1 MQFSDTTNLAG
12 LIQRCEDYTGIGTGN
27 ISGDSTTLKK
37 FTNNINEALYEII
50 TEIMRSIDSYDWDDV
65 NHTGDYP
72 IGTFALTTNRDY
84 TFPSSLKFLTLK
96 RLDVTYDG
104 VNWYRASEIDSSVM
118 GHGLGDSNNASREDA
133 YYDLTKPRYDPKSD
147 GFWLYPK
154 ATQAQVDAGAK
165 ARIEFTRNFD
175 EFTSADGAQQP
186 PIDRP
191 FHDLIAI
198 LASIKWAIMKD
209 QARAQNLNSL
219 YLQGLDKLKQYYGRK
234 NTDEQ
239 LTFDAQIPSYS

>member
-37 FTNNINEALYEII
+37 FTNNINEALYDII
-50 TEIMRSIDSYDWDDV
+50 IEIMRSIDSYDWDDV
-65 NHTGDYP
+65 NHTTDYP

-84 TFPSSLKFLTLK
+84 TFPSSLNFLTLK
-96 RLDVTYDG
+96 RLDITYDG
-104 VNWYRASEIDSSVM
+104 SKWYRATPIDSSEM
-118 GHGLGDSNNASREDA
+118 GHGLGDTNNATNEDA
-133 YYDLTKPRYDPKSD
+133 YYELTQPRYDPKSD

-165 ARIEFTRNFD
+165 ARIEFTRKFD
-175 EFTSADGAQQP
+175 EFTSSDAAQEP

-191 FHDLIAI
+191 FHDLVAVG
-198 LASIKWAIMKD
+198 ASLKWAVMKD
-209 QARAQNLNSL
+209 QVRAQNLNTL
-219 YLQGLDKLKQYYGRK
+219 YLQGIDKLKTYYGRK
-234 NTDEQ
+234 NTDAQ
-239 LTFDAQIPSYS
+239 LIMDPQIPSYS